1 MIVGITAGAEPV
13 AKGKF
18 TIEVDGRSIRLSNL
32 DRVLYPETGFTKG
45 DLIDYYAAVAPAI
58 LPHLGGRPLTMRR
71 FPGGV
76 DGKSFWEK
84 RCPAHRPDWVKTESV
99 WSESNDDHVEYC
111 VAGDVATLVWAAN
124 LADIEMH
131 TSLATAREREIP
143 RAVVFDLDPG
153 EPADIM
159 DCAELA
165 LTIRGMLAGAGLE
178 TFVKTSGSK
187 GMQLYLPLNSGAG
200 YEQTKTFAHRVARM
214 LEKQMPDQVVSRM
227 KKTLRKG
234 KIFVDWSQNVRHKTT
249 VCAYSMRARPV
260 PSVSTP
266 VTWDEVE
273 AAVDANDRMQLT
285 FGPDDVLARIDSKGD
300 LFADLLDIR
309 QELPEI

>member
-1 MIVGITAGAEPV
+1 MGITAGAEQV

-18 TIEVDGRSIRLSNL
+18 TLEVEGKTLRISNL

-45 DLIDYYAAVAPAI
+45 DLIDYYAAVAPVI
-58 LPHLGGRPLTMRR
+58 LPHLEGRPLTMRR

-76 DGKSFWEK
+76 NGKSFWEK
-84 RCPAHRPDWVKTESV
+84 RCPDHRPDWVKTESI
-99 WSESNDDHVEYC
+99 WSESNEEELDYC

-131 TSLATAREREIP
+131 TSLATARERETP
-143 RAVVFDLDPG
+143 RTVVFDLDPG

-165 LTIRGMLAGAGLE
+165 LTIRGMLAGAGLA

-187 GMQLYLPLNSGAG
+187 GMQLYLPVNTETD
-200 YEQTKTFAHRVARM
+200 YETTKTFAHRLARM
-214 LEKQMPDQVVSRM
+214 LEKEMPDQVVSRM
-227 KKTLRKG
+227 KKSLREG
-234 KIFVDWSQNVRHKTT
+234 RVFVDWSQNVRHKTT
-249 VCAYSMRARPV
+249 VCVYSMRARPH

-266 VTWDEVE
+266 VTWEEVE
-273 AAVDANDRMQLT
+273 SAVGDDDPGKLT
-285 FGPDDVLARIDSKGD
+285 FGPDDVLDRIAEKGD
-300 LFADLLDIR
+300 LFAEVLELK

>member
-1 MIVGITAGAEPV
+1 MGLTAGAEPV

-18 TIEVDGRSIRLSNL
+18 TIEVEGRLLRLSNL

-58 LPHLGGRPLTMRR
+58 LPHLEGRPLTMRR

-76 DGKSFWEK
+76 DGNSFWEK
-84 RCPAHRPDWVKTESV
+84 RCPDHRPDWVKTESV
-99 WSESNDDHVEYC
+99 WSESNGENIDFC
-111 VAGDVATLVWAAN
+111 VAEDVATLVWAAN

-131 TSLATAREREIP
+131 TSLATARERGTP

-153 EPADIM
+153 MPADVM

-165 LTIRGMLAGAGLE
+165 LTIRGMLGGAGLT

-187 GMQLYLPLNSGAG
+187 GMQLYLPLNDPGAD
-200 YEQTKTFAHRVARM
+200 YERTKTFAHRLARM
-214 LEKQMPDQVVSRM
+214 LEKEMPGQVVSRM
-227 KKTLRKG
+227 KKSLREG
-234 KIFVDWSQNVRHKTT
+234 KVFVDWSQNVRHKTT
-249 VCAYSMRARPV
+249 VCAYSMRARPK

-266 VTWDEVE
+266 VTWEEVE
-273 AAVDANDRMQLT
+273 SAVDAADAGQLT
-285 FGPDDVLARIDSKGD
+285 FGPDDVIARIEAQGD
-300 LFADLLDIR
+300 LFRELLVLE

>member
-1 MIVGITAGAEPV
+1 MGITAGAEQV

-18 TIEVDGRSIRLSNL
+18 TLEVEGKTLRLSNL

-58 LPHLGGRPLTMRR
+58 LPHLEGRPLTMRR

-76 DGKSFWEK
+76 NGKSFWEK
-84 RCPAHRPDWVKTESV
+84 RCPAHRPDWVKTESI
-99 WSESNDDHVEYC
+99 WSESNEEELDYC

-131 TSLATAREREIP
+131 TSLATARERETP
-143 RAVVFDLDPG
+143 RTVVFDLDPG
-153 EPADIM
+153 QPADIM

-165 LTIRGMLAGAGLE
+165 LTIRGMLAGAGLV

-187 GMQLYLPLNSGAG
+187 GMQLYLPVNTETD
-200 YEQTKTFAHRVARM
+200 YETTKTFAHRLARM
-214 LEKQMPDQVVSRM
+214 LEKEMPDQVVSRM
-227 KKTLRKG
+227 KKSLREG
-234 KIFVDWSQNVRHKTT
+234 RVFVDWSQNVRHKTT
-249 VCAYSMRARPV
+249 VCVYSMRARPH

-266 VTWDEVE
+266 VTWEEVE
-273 AAVDANDRMQLT
+273 SAVGDDDAGKLT
-285 FGPDDVLARIDSKGD
+285 FGPDDVLDRIAEKGD
-300 LFADLLDIR
+300 LFAEVLELK

>member
-1 MIVGITAGAEPV
+1 VGLTAGAEPV

-18 TIEVDGRSIRLSNL
+18 TIEVEGKTLRLSNL
-32 DRVLYPETGFTKG
+32 DRVLYPQTGFTKG

-58 LPHLGGRPLTMRR
+58 LPHLKGRPLTMRR

-76 DGKSFWEK
+76 DDTSFWEK
-84 RCPAHRPDWVKTESV
+84 RCPTHRPDWVKTESI
-99 WSESNDDHVEYC
+99 WSESNDEDVDYC
-111 VAGDVATLVWAAN
+111 VAEDVATLVWAAN

-131 TSLATAREREIP
+131 TSLATAKERGTP

-187 GMQLYLPLNSGAG
+187 GIQLYLPVNDSRVDYGR
-200 YEQTKTFAHRVARM
+200 TKTFAHRLARM
-214 LEKQMPDQVVSRM
+214 LEKELPDQVVSRM
-227 KKTLRKG
+227 KKSLRGG

-273 AAVDANDRMQLT
+273 SAVDADDAQQLT
-285 FGPDDVLARIDSKGD
+285 FGPDDVLARFEANGD
-300 LFADLLDIR
+300 LFASVLDLE